1 MRSLRYRQVIQSFFF
16 VHSIN
21 LCQHVTSLLEC
32 LQINLSDMF
41 VSLPVLPH
49 PLKANKQDEMRWLNF
64 CVLWLEKALVK
75 DCVVINR
82 LNINTIIPHHHHSQD
97 HQVAKLQKKSAV
109 LSSAPDDD
117 YEAGRSNFGKNNLVT
132 TITIMGGFQ
141 SNQDQIMGP
150 LMTISIDKDIISLIA
165 PVPSSHCQSCWGGGG
180 TMGDSLAEDHLTPW
194 LAGST
199 SCKKL
204 TTQNQTA
211 LSYIT
216 LIYLHAL
223 AAYCL

>member
-1 MRSLRYRQVIQSFFF
+1 M
-16 VHSIN
+16 N
-21 LCQHVTSLLEC
+21 
-32 LQINLSDMF
+32 DMF

-49 PLKANKQDEMRWLNF
+49 PLKANKRYEMRWLIF
-64 CVLWLEKALVK
+64 CVLWLEKAVVK
-75 DCVVINR
+75 DWVVISG
-82 LNINTIIPHHHHSQD
+82 LNINTINPHHHHAQD
-97 HQVAKLQKKSAV
+97 HHVAKLQKKSAV

-117 YEAGRSNFGKNNLVT
+117 YEAGQSNFGKNNLVT
-132 TITIMGGFQ
+132 TITIRGQLSIESRSDYGAIDDHLHWQGYNQPDCTGSIKSLSNLLWRRGG
-141 SNQDQIMGP
+141 P
-150 LMTISIDKDIISLIA
+150 
-165 PVPSSHCQSCWGGGG
+165 W
-180 TMGDSLAEDHLTPW
+180 GDSLAEDHLTPW

-204 TTQNQTA
+204 ITQNQTA